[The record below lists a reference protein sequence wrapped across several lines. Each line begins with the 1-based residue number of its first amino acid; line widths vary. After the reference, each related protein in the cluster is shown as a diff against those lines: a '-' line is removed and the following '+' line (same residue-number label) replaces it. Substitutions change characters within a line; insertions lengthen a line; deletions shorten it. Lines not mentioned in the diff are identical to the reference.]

1 MTQAEGKIAVVAGAT
16 GLVGRELVRQLC
28 ANPAYK
34 SVIALTRK
42 QDETHTAVSNGKLTM
57 NPLPKGQEML
67 SCDEVYC
74 ALGTTI
80 NTAGSREAFRAV
92 DHDLVVDLATRARN
106 GGVKR
111 VAVVSAIGS
120 DANSKIFYSRV
131 KGEMERDLKALG
143 IPRLDIY
150 HPSFLMGDRT
160 ENRPGERIGIVI
172 AKVIA
177 PLLGGT
183 LAKYKPIHARDLAGL
198 MIACASLA
206 DFLRK

>member
-42 QDETHTAVSNGKLTM
+42 QDEKLAAVSNGKLTM

-67 SCDEVYC
+67 SCDEFYC

-150 HPSFLMGDRT
+150 HPSILLGDRT

-198 MIACASLA
+198 MIAGLGV
-206 DFLRK
+206 

>member
-42 QDETHTAVSNGKLTM
+42 QDETLAAVSNGKLTM

-67 SCDEVYC
+67 SCDEFYC

-150 HPSFLMGDRT
+150 HPSILLGDRT

-198 MIACASLA
+198 MIAGLGV
-206 DFLRK
+206 